1 MRNRKSKAI
10 LSGLMVIV
18 MVLGQLIP
26 SFAVDEMYNRQ
37 QVGKESISSLLEEI
51 QIENKNRTDDE
62 AVEDS
67 DDENKEEQTS
77 AEDKAS
83 SESTEKT
90 VVEDVY
96 GDSLE
101 TGQESDSDTDIEL
114 SQDIEEDDIDE
125 DESEDKKIVPV
136 EDPDTGIIAWYTFDG
151 NTMDL
156 INNYNSAV
164 SENVNYTDGV
174 FGQGVELDGNSFI
187 SLGDLEMNSSH
198 RTISL
203 WVSPYKNNGSMN
215 ILSKHGSKDDTE
227 VLVRATDKREYF
239 TQINVGEKYYD
250 LRDEASK
257 GSGFISNY
265 DLITETFD
273 GKEIRLYVNG
283 VLKIKRAASGEIYNN
298 DYPLVIGTDAYSV
311 GSEGYFEGCIDDLRI
326 YNRALSSDEV
336 RQLYDE
342 AKEQLL
348 KDDISPDAP
357 KNLEIKSKKS
367 NEDNLLTIELSWF
380 DATDNIG
387 VTGYLLYC
395 NGEEIADIR
404 ETGYVHENLP
414 KGEYIYTVKAYDAFY
429 NLSSES
435 NPVFCDNVAPT
446 APSNL
451 LIESKTYESVVL
463 KWDASTD
470 NKAVAGYKVF
480 CNDVETALVTETNYT
495 YYLNQGEKDIS
506 FFVKAY
512 DEEGNESEKSNILIF
527 ENVPPEK
534 PSDLKVV
541 KRKHNSI
548 QLSWSPSEDNVG
560 VVLYYVYLDSEFMG
574 ETDKTTYT
582 VTGLSADT
590 QYTFSVRAIDGS
602 ANISEESSI
611 SSMTLISPVY
621 LKSDTVLDGDRV
633 YEGDLYIQ
641 GGTIDLN
648 GYKLE
653 VKGDLIQ
660 TGGTLYI
667 NGGQLEV
674 EGDYRIENNGDYVF
688 AYLKMVTKTIE
699 LSYV

>member
-1 MRNRKSKAI
+1 
-10 LSGLMVIV
+10 
-18 MVLGQLIP
+18 
-26 SFAVDEMYNRQ
+26 
-37 QVGKESISSLLEEI
+37 
-51 QIENKNRTDDE
+51 
-62 AVEDS
+62 
-67 DDENKEEQTS
+67 
-77 AEDKAS
+77 
-83 SESTEKT
+83 
-90 VVEDVY
+90 
-96 GDSLE
+96 
-101 TGQESDSDTDIEL
+101 
-114 SQDIEEDDIDE
+114 
-125 DESEDKKIVPV
+125 
-136 EDPDTGIIAWYTFDG
+136 
-151 NTMDL
+151 
-156 INNYNSAV
+156 
-164 SENVNYTDGV
+164 
-174 FGQGVELDGNSFI
+174 
-187 SLGDLEMNSSH
+187 
-198 RTISL
+198 
-203 WVSPYKNNGSMN
+203 
-215 ILSKHGSKDDTE
+215 
-227 VLVRATDKREYF
+227 
-239 TQINVGEKYYD
+239 
-250 LRDEASK
+250 
-257 GSGFISNY
+257 
-265 DLITETFD
+265 
-273 GKEIRLYVNG
+273 
-283 VLKIKRAASGEIYNN
+283 
-298 DYPLVIGTDAYSV
+298 
-311 GSEGYFEGCIDDLRI
+311 
-326 YNRALSSDEV
+326 
-336 RQLYDE
+336 
-342 AKEQLL
+342 
-348 KDDISPDAP
+348 
-357 KNLEIKSKKS
+357 
-367 NEDNLLTIELSWF
+367 LTIELSWF

-404 ETGYVHENLP
+404 ETSYIHENLP
-414 KGEYIYTVKAYDAFY
+414 EGEYIYTVKAYDAFY

-435 NPVFCDNVAPT
+435 NQVFCDNVAPT

-463 KWDASTD
+463 KWEASTDNVEIKGYNIYRNGKVIGTTVDTVFENINIEPRLYEYEVRALDVSDNISKPSNLVVYDNYSPSRPENLMVSSKTDTQINLTWNASTD

-495 YYLNQGEKDIS
+495 YYLNQGEKDMS

-653 VKGDLIQ
+653 VKGELIQ
-660 TGGTLYI
+660 TGGTMYI

-674 EGDYRIENNGDYVF
+674 EGDYRIENNGEFCICISEDG
-688 AYLKMVTKTIE
+688 E
-699 LSYV
+699 